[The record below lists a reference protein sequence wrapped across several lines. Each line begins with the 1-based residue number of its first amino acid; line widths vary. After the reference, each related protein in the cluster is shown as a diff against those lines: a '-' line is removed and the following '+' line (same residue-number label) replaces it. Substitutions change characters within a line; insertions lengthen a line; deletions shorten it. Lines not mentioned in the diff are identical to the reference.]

1 MKLSKISRF
10 NYVKI
15 FLKKNKNKKRIVV
28 VTCGP
33 HPAYCCQYDHLKQ
46 EVTFKG
52 SFEVKDVPPED
63 IVDTNG
69 AGDSFAGG
77 FLSQF
82 VKGKD
87 LDKCMKAGHW
97 AAAVIIKKRGCQIP
111 NDFTYNENE
120 N

>member
-1 MKLSKISRF
+1 MLFIFGFPDLFLIRVTSSENLVFKL
-10 NYVKI
+10 
-15 FLKKNKNKKRIVV
+15 KND
-28 VTCGP
+28 C
-33 HPAYCCQYDHLKQ
+33 
-46 EVTFKG
+46 
-52 SFEVKDVPPED
+52 SFEVKDVPPEE

-77 FLSQF
+77 FLSQY

-87 LDKCMKAGHW
+87 LAKCMRAGHW
-97 AAAVIIKKRGCQIP
+97 AAAVIIKRRGCQIP